1 MIQSNLLGFPMA
13 AKLFDGPRLE
23 KEGTGQDSGET
34 RIIALGA
41 NKHEKA
47 EYICQIHSF

>member
-13 AKLFDGPRLE
+13 AKLFDGPRLK
-23 KEGTGQDSGET
+23 KEDTRRDYGET

-41 NKHEKA
+41 NKHERA
-47 EYICQIHSF
+47 EYVCQIHPF